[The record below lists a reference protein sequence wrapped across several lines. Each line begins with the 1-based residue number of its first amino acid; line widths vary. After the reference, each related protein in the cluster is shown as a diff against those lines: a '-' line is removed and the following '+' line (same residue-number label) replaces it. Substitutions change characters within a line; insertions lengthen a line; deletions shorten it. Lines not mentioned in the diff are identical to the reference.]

1 MIGKRFRSLPFIFAN
16 DNYTLRMK
24 LAIDEAGI
32 LYYDIEVRFFAD
44 TESDYDK

>member
-1 MIGKRFRSLPFIFAN
+1 M
-16 DNYTLRMK
+16 MK

-44 TESDYDK
+44 TQSDYDK